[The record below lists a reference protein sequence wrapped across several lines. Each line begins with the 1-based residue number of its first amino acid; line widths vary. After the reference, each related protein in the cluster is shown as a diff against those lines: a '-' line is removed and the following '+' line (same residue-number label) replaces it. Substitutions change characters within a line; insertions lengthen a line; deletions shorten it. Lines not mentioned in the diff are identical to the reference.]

1 MVVELGAQEERK
13 VDLGY
18 SLLFL
23 PALTWDPM
31 CCHYCRNTGDTFQ
44 HGHVELEGLVGGCD
58 VFRDTELSFRREF
71 WLGTQI
77 QTLSAHAQSRKHG
90 SALAG

>member
-18 SLLFL
+18 NLLFL
-23 PALTWDPM
+23 HALTWDHM

-44 HGHVELEGLVGGCD
+44 HGHVELEGLVGVCD

-71 WLGTQI
+71 WLGIQI
-77 QTLSAHAQSRKHG
+77 QTLSAHAQS
-90 SALAG
+90 